1 MTKIYMAGAGGM
13 LGEAFYNVFKENFE
27 VKCTDIDLNETWL
40 SYMDF
45 RNIDQ
50 YRNDVKTFKPD
61 WIFHLG
67 AFTDLEYCEK
77 HPDDTYQTNTKSVEN
92 AVTIANELKIP
103 ILYISTAGIFDGLK
117 DVYDETDIPVPLGQY
132 GKTKYL
138 GEKFVVENAFKYLV
152 CRAGWMMGGGRTKD
166 KKFVKKVIQQII
178 DGKTE
183 LNIVNDKLGTPT
195 YTYDFAKNVELLIK
209 EKQNGLFNMVCGGL
223 TGRLEVAKEIVKI
236 LNIEKSITINEVPT
250 NYFKE
255 IYFAERPAC
264 ERLINKRLND
274 LNLNIMN
281 DWQIALNK
289 YIKTDFFD
297 LIKK

>member
-13 LGEAFYNVFKENFE
+13 LGEAFYNVFKNNFE

-50 YRNDVKTFKPD
+50 YRNDVNIFKPD

-92 AVTIANELKIP
+92 AVIIANELKIP

-132 GKTKYL
+132 GNTKYL
-138 GEKFVVENAFKYLV
+138 GEKYVQETAKSYLI
-152 CRAGWMMGGGRTKD
+152 CRAGWMMGGGEKKD
-166 KKFVKKVIQQII
+166 KKFIGKLMRQIKS
-178 DGKTE
+178 GKNI
-183 LNIVNDKLGTPT
+183 LHIVNDKDGTPT
-195 YTYDFAKNVELLIK
+195 YTLDFAKNVKLLIEK
-209 EKQNGLFNMVCGGL
+209 EQRGLFNMVCGGL
-223 TGRLEVAKEIVKI
+223 TGRLEVATELVRL
-236 LNIEKSITINEVPT
+236 LNLVDSITIEEVPSS
-250 NYFKE
+250 FFLKE
-255 IYFAERPAC
+255 YYAERPAC
-264 ERLINKRLND
+264 ERLVNKRLND
-274 LNLNIMN
+274 LNLNIMR
-281 DWQIALNK
+281 DWRVALNE
-289 YIKTDFFD
+289 YISTYNS
-297 LIKK
+297 